1 MTASAII
8 TPRPGIEGIEPYEG
22 GESTLEH
29 RERVIKLSSNEG
41 ALGPSP
47 RAVAAY
53 QAEAAEIHRYPDGHS
68 SELRR
73 AIARRFGL
81 DAARIVCGAG
91 SDELLCLLAR
101 AYAGDGDEVIH
112 SEHGF
117 LMYSIIARSVGAQ
130 PIAAPET
137 GLKADVDQ
145 LLSLVTGRTRLLYLA
160 NPNNPTGSYL
170 DAGELRRLHQGLPEH
185 VLLVID
191 SAYAEFVTNDD
202 YSPGIDLVDGAANV
216 VMTRTF
222 SKIFA
227 LGSLRLGWAYA
238 PPAVVDILN
247 RLRMPFNVTA
257 PTQAAGIAAV
267 GDLEFTEAARHH
279 NEVWRAW
286 LADRLVKAG
295 LKVAPSAG
303 NFLLVCFPDDA
314 SRDAAAAD
322 GFLNS
327 RGIIVRRLG
336 KYGLGGCLRITI
348 GTEVEM
354 HAVADALDDFMNS
367 ASVRPG
373 SR

>member
-1 MTASAII
+1 MTSSAAM
-8 TPRPGIEGIEPYEG
+8 TPRPGIEEIEPYEG
-22 GESTLEH
+22 GLSTLEH
-29 RERVIKLSSNEG
+29 QGRVIKLSSNEG

-53 QAEAAEIHRYPDGHS
+53 QAAAAEIHRYPDGHS
-68 SELRR
+68 AELRR

-81 DAARIVCGAG
+81 DAERIVCGAG

-101 AYAGDGDEVIH
+101 AYAGPGDEVIH

-117 LMYSIIARSVGAQ
+117 LMYSIIARSVGAA

-137 GLKADVDQ
+137 GLRADVDQ
-145 LLSLVTGRTRLLYLA
+145 LIAKATARTRLLYLA

-170 DAGELRRLHQGLPEH
+170 DAGELRRLRQGLPGH

-202 YSPGIDLVDGAANV
+202 YSPGIDLVDGGANV

-227 LGSLRLGWAYA
+227 LGGLRLGWAYA
-238 PPAVVDILN
+238 QPAVVDILN
-247 RLRMPFNVTA
+247 RLRMPFNLTA

-267 GDLEFTEAARHH
+267 EDVEFTIAARDH
-279 NEVWRAW
+279 NETWRGW

-295 LKVAPSAG
+295 LDVAPSAG
-303 NFLLVCFPDDA
+303 NFLLVRFPDDP

-322 GFLNS
+322 RFLNS
-327 RGIIVRRLG
+327 RGIIARRLG

-348 GTEVEM
+348 GIEAEM
-354 HAVADALDDFMNS
+354 HAVADALDDFMKG
-367 ASVRPG
+367 AG
-373 SR
+373 

>member
-1 MTASAII
+1 MTTSAIMA
-8 TPRPGIEGIEPYEG
+8 PRPGIKEIAPYEG

-29 RERVIKLSSNEG
+29 QSRVIKLSSNEG

-53 QAEAAEIHRYPDGHS
+53 QAAEAEIHRYPDGHS
-68 SELRR
+68 TELRR

-81 DAARIVCGAG
+81 DGARIVCGAG

-101 AYAGDGDEVIH
+101 AYAGPGDEVIH
-112 SEHGF
+112 SAHGF
-117 LMYSIIARSVGAQ
+117 AMFSIIARSVGAT

-137 GLKADVDQ
+137 NLKADVDQ
-145 LLSLVTGRTRLLYLA
+145 LIGKVTGRARILYLA

-170 DAGELRRLHQGLPEH
+170 STEELRHLRQGLPEH

-191 SAYAEFVTNDD
+191 SAYAEFVTADD
-202 YSPGIDLVDGAANV
+202 YSPGIELVDGGDNV

-227 LGSLRLGWAYA
+227 LGGLRLGWAYA

-247 RLRMPFNVTA
+247 RLRMPFSVTA

-267 GDLEFTEAARHH
+267 EDVQFTDAARQH
-279 NEVWRAW
+279 NDTWRRW
-286 LADRLVKAG
+286 LADQLLKTG
-295 LKVAPSAG
+295 LEVRPSAG
-303 NFLLVCFPDDA
+303 NFLLVGFPDEP

-322 GFLNS
+322 RFLKS

-336 KYGLGGCLRITI
+336 TYGLGQCLRITI
-348 GTEVEM
+348 GIEEEM
-354 HAVADALDDFMNS
+354 HAVADALGDFM
-367 ASVRPG
+367 APAG
-373 SR
+373 

>member
-1 MTASAII
+1 MTASAIM
-8 TPRPGIEGIEPYEG
+8 TPRPGIEEIEPYEG
-22 GESTLEH
+22 GLSTLEH
-29 RERVIKLSSNEG
+29 REHVIKLSSNEG

-53 QAEAAEIHRYPDGHS
+53 QAAAAEIHRYPDGHAVA
-68 SELRR
+68 LRR

-101 AYAGDGDEVIH
+101 AYAGEGDEVIH

-117 LMYSIIARSVGAQ
+117 LMYSIIARSVGAV

-145 LLSLVTGRTRLLYLA
+145 LLGKVTARTRLMYLA

-170 DAGELRRLHQGLPEH
+170 DAGELRRLRQGLPEN

-202 YSPGIDLVDGAANV
+202 YSPGIDLVDGGANV

-227 LGSLRLGWAYA
+227 LGGLRLGWAYA
-238 PPAVVDILN
+238 QPAVADILN
-247 RLRMPFNVTA
+247 RLRMPFSVTA
-257 PTQAAGIAAV
+257 PTLAAGIAAV
-267 GDLEFTEAARHH
+267 DDVEFTIAARDH
-279 NEVWRAW
+279 NTLWRGW
-286 LADRLVKAG
+286 LRDRLAEAG
-295 LKVAPSAG
+295 LDVAPSAG
-303 NFLLVCFPDDA
+303 NFLLVCFPDNP

-348 GTEVEM
+348 GTEAEM
-354 HAVADALDDFMNS
+354 HAVADALDDFIKG
-367 ASVRPG
+367 AG
-373 SR
+373 